1 MVQGLCFIRDS
12 IYFFF
17 WSQILIS
24 FFAKTKGTNKIVY
37 CLCTDSITR
46 LFIVYCR
53 NISRDTRIRHLLE
66 KLGLIGK
73 EIGSCLAPPKE
84 EYVFPRDLYKY

>member
-1 MVQGLCFIRDS
+1 MVQGCHFSDKRS
-12 IYFFF
+12 IYFLY
-17 WSQILIS
+17 QILIS
-24 FFAKTKGTNKIVY
+24 FFANTKGTKQY
-37 CLCTDSITR
+37 SR

>member
-1 MVQGLCFIRDS
+1 MVQGLCFISEKRFD
-12 IYFFF
+12 FFF
-17 WSQILIS
+17 LQILIS
-24 FFAKTKGTNKIVY
+24 FFANTKGTKQY
-37 CLCTDSITR
+37 SR

>member
-1 MVQGLCFIRDS
+1 MVQGLCFISEKSRFD
-12 IYFFF
+12 FFF
-17 WSQILIS
+17 LQILIS
-24 FFAKTKGTNKIVY
+24 FFANTKGTNKRNQLY
-37 CLCTDSITR
+37 CLCTDSTR

-84 EYVFPRDLYKY
+84 E